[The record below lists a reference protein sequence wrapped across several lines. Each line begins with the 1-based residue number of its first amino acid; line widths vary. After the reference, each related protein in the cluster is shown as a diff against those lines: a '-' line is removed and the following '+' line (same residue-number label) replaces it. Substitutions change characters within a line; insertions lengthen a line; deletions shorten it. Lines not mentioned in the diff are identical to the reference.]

1 MPDLPSL
8 LRPSLGQYHLK
19 SSDHIPIVALG
30 MVVEL
35 SNRIPRRQP
44 LDAPLFRHDALVARY
59 DERSGVHGHGTPK
72 RCIYPPIRT
81 SGLSSA
87 VFDTPRAGKG
97 TPFGGSFLCPATIGS
112 KPPATAISWIYPW
125 LWSASPSCPPKKLI
139 ASSLSMSCGRSTTLT
154 TACRVQIASSPSHGA
169 QSRTAERARSVDCNW
184 AEGTASLVSGRL
196 HQSKAGRT
204 AALIR
209 AIAAAD
215 PGVGRASRKT
225 SPATAPGAALVDAS
239 RCWTSDSIGD
249 GGVPGRPEPLRQWQE
264 RSQLHRNDP
273 L

>member
-1 MPDLPSL
+1 MAFP
-8 LRPSLGQYHLK
+8 
-19 SSDHIPIVALG
+19 
-30 MVVEL
+30 
-35 SNRIPRRQP
+35 
-44 LDAPLFRHDALVARY
+44 
-59 DERSGVHGHGTPK
+59 
-72 RCIYPPIRT
+72 T
-81 SGLSSA
+81 SGCPRASSA
-87 VFDTPRAGKG
+87 TYERCCGPSSVGEDTN
-97 TPFGGSFLCPATIGS
+97 
-112 KPPATAISWIYPW
+112 
-125 LWSASPSCPPKKLI
+125 ASPEHI
-139 ASSLSMSCGRSTTLT
+139 A
-154 TACRVQIASSPSHGA
+154 SHGA

-184 AEGTASLVSGRL
+184 AEGTASLVSGQL

-239 RCWTSDSIGD
+239 RCGTSDSIGD

>member
-1 MPDLPSL
+1 MKILGCDLHAKQQTIAMVDTETGEFTEKTLSHEGNEVREFYAALEGPVVVGIEATGSMQWFLELLEELGILCRVGHPAKIRAAETRKQKHDRRDARLMLDLLMREDGFPEIWMPSSEQRDLRAL
-8 LRPSLGQYHLK
+8 LR
-19 SSDHIPIVALG
+19 D
-30 MVVEL
+30 
-35 SNRIPRRQP
+35 
-44 LDAPLFRHDALVARY
+44 RHQWV
-59 DERSGVHGHGTPK
+59 K
-72 RCIYPPIRT
+72 IRT
-81 SGLSSA
+81 
-87 VFDTPRAGKG
+87 
-97 TPFGGSFLCPATIGS
+97 
-112 KPPATAISWIYPW
+112 
-125 LWSASPSCPPKKLI
+125 
-139 ASSLSMSCGRSTTLT
+139 
-154 TACRVQIASSPSHGA
+154 RVQNTLQAMALNHALRRG
-169 QSRTAERARSVDCNW
+169 RRSVDCNW